1 MLSTRQILTKS
12 KRLVNVCQKQQVVR
26 GISTTSNCLIKNST
40 ENDKT
45 INSINQQIKP
55 ISTLNKI
62 INNRFEK
69 QISVRNYSSGN
80 APIKFNLADVGEGIA
95 ECEVLIWYV
104 KEGDQ
109 IKEFDKLCE
118 VQSDKA
124 TVEITSRYDGIVTK
138 ICHKI
143 GDMAKVGEPLV
154 EITPEGSVADAKLNA
169 GPASQT
175 TAPTTTTNIND
186 QSSPSSSSLDHHE
199 YDITKNGQKY
209 KVLATP
215 SVRNLAKLN
224 SINLNTIQGTGKDGR
239 VLKENLLDFL
249 NGVSQSKTA
258 SIPIVQKTTTT
269 TTTTTFSPTESLQPP
284 VVVAS
289 PINNKERE
297 TRVPISGIKK
307 VMVKSM
313 NAATAVPHF
322 GFSEEYIMDALT
334 FLRNQMKPMAESR
347 GIKLSYM
354 PFLIKAT
361 SLALSRYPV
370 LNSSVS
376 PTETEIIYKN
386 YHNIGVAMDTP
397 QGLLV
402 PNIKNV
408 ESKSIFEIAQELNRL
423 QKAGIAGQ
431 LTPADMSGGTFS
443 LSNIGTI
450 GGTYCSPVLL
460 LPEVC
465 IGAIGKIQKLP
476 RFDKSGNVIPQ
487 SIMIISWSGDHRVID
502 GATIANFSNVLKGYI
517 ENPSTMLFDTR

>member
-1 MLSTRQILTKS
+1 MLSTRQILSKS
-12 KRLVNVCQKQQVVR
+12 KRLVNVCQKQQLVR
-26 GISTTSNCLIKNST
+26 GISTSCFIKKN
-40 ENDKT
+40 EVI
-45 INSINQQIKP
+45 INNNNNNNNINNIK
-55 ISTLNKI
+55 SVTTLNKS
-62 INNRFEK
+62 INKFEK
-69 QISVRNYSSGN
+69 FVSRNYSSK

-95 ECEVLIWYV
+95 ECEVLVWYV
-104 KEGDQ
+104 KEGDH

-154 EITPEGSVADAKLNA
+154 EITPEGSVSEVKLNS
-169 GPASQT
+169 GPASET
-175 TAPTTTTNIND
+175 TAAAATTL
-186 QSSPSSSSLDHHE
+186 SSEQLSSSSSSLDHHE
-199 YDITKNGQKY
+199 YNITKNGQKY

-224 SINLNTIQGTGKDGR
+224 SINLNNIQGTGKDGR

-258 SIPIVQKTTTT
+258 SIPIVQQKTTTT
-269 TTTTTFSPTESLQPP
+269 TTTTTFTPAAATAAPEP
-284 VVVAS
+284 VIS
-289 PINNKERE
+289 TPIVNKERE
-297 TRVPISGIKK
+297 TRVPISGIKR

-322 GFSEEYIMDALT
+322 GFSEEYIMDSLT
-334 FLRNQMKPMAESR
+334 ALRNQMKPMAEAR

-361 SLALSRYPV
+361 SLALLRYPV

-408 ESKSIFEIAQELNRL
+408 ESKSILEIAQELNRL
-423 QKAGIAGQ
+423 QKLGIAGQ
-431 LTPADMSGGTFS
+431 LTTTDMSGGTFS

-476 RFDKSGNVIPQ
+476 RFDKHGNVIPQ
-487 SIMIISWSGDHRVID
+487 SIMIVSWSGDHRVID

>member
-1 MLSTRQILTKS
+1 MLSTRQILSKS
-12 KRLVNVCQKQQVVR
+12 KRLVNVCQKQQKQQLIR
-26 GISTTSNCLIKNST
+26 GISTTSCFIKKNENDIIAKNSIS
-40 ENDKT
+40 N
-45 INSINQQIKP
+45 NRS
-55 ISTLNKI
+55 ISTLNNKS
-62 INNRFEK
+62 INNKFEK
-69 QISVRNYSSGN
+69 QVRNYSSK

-95 ECEVLIWYV
+95 ECEVLVWYV

-154 EITPEGSVADAKLNA
+154 EITPEGSVDEVKLNA
-169 GPASQT
+169 GPASET
-175 TAPTTTTNIND
+175 IATTTTE
-186 QSSPSSSSLDHHE
+186 QSSSSSSSSLDHHE
-199 YDITKNGQKY
+199 YDITKKDGQKY

-224 SINLNTIQGTGKDGR
+224 SINLNSIQGTGKDGR
-239 VLKENLLDFL
+239 VLKENVLDFL

-258 SIPIVQKTTTT
+258 SIPIVQQKTTTT
-269 TTTTTFSPTESLQPP
+269 TTTTTITPAATEP
-284 VVVAS
+284 VIVSA
-289 PINNKERE
+289 PIINNLNKERE

-322 GFSEEYIMDALT
+322 GFSEEYIMDSLT
-334 FLRNQMKPMAESR
+334 ALRNQMKPMAESR

-361 SLALSRYPV
+361 SLALLRYPV

-408 ESKSIFEIAQELNRL
+408 ESKSILEIAQELNRL
-423 QKAGIAGQ
+423 QKLGIAGQ

-476 RFDKSGNVIPQ
+476 RFDKHGNIIPQ

-517 ENPSTMLFDTR
+517 ENPSTMLMDTR

>member
-1 MLSTRQILTKS
+1 MLARQIVS
-12 KRLVNVCQKQQVVR
+12 KRRLALQVYRNTNKTTTTSR
-26 GISTTSNCLIKNST
+26 GISTLSFTNNNNNEFKSSLPKSSSSSSLLNCKNT
-40 ENDKT
+40 
-45 INSINQQIKP
+45 
-55 ISTLNKI
+55 
-62 INNRFEK
+62 FEVK
-69 QISVRNYSSGN
+69 RNYSSNG
-80 APIKFNLADVGEGIA
+80 PILFNLADVGEGIA
-95 ECEVLIWYV
+95 ECEVLTWYV
-104 KEGDQ
+104 KEGDS

-124 TVEITSRYDGIVTK
+124 TVEITSRYDGKVTK
-138 ICHKI
+138 LFHKI
-143 GDMAKVGEPLV
+143 GGMAKVGLPLV
-154 EITPEGSVADAKLNA
+154 EITPEGGASAPS
-169 GPASQT
+169 PAAAPSSPST
-175 TAPTTTTNIND
+175 TAAP
-186 QSSPSSSSLDHHE
+186 SSTPSSSSSSKTISHHE
-199 YDITKNGQKY
+199 NEITNKHGQKI

-215 SVRNLAKLN
+215 SVRHLAKAN
-224 SINLNTIQGTGKDGR
+224 SIDLNKVQGTGKEGR
-239 VLKENLLDFL
+239 VLKENILDFI
-249 NGVSQSKTA
+249 NGTNISQPLHQAKPA
-258 SIPIVQKTTTT
+258 APVAAPTTPAAVT
-269 TTTTTFSPTESLQPP
+269 PTLTLS
-284 VVVAS
+284 S
-289 PINNKERE
+289 ERE
-297 TRVPISGIKK
+297 SRVPISGIKK

-322 GFSEEYIMDALT
+322 GFSEEYIMDKLT
-334 FLRNQMKPMAESR
+334 ELRNQMKPMAEAR

-361 SLALSRYPV
+361 SLALLKYPV

-376 PTETEIIYKN
+376 PDESQLIYKN

-423 QKAGIAGQ
+423 QKSGIAGQ
-431 LTPADMSGGTFS
+431 LTPSDMSGGTFS

-465 IGAIGKIQKLP
+465 IGALGKIQKLP
-476 RFDKSGNVIPQ
+476 RFDKHGNVIPQ

-517 ENPSTMLFDTR
+517 ENPNTMLFDTR